1 MSEADGRIVHA
12 RTAAAYAFCRAIARR
27 EAKNFYWAFRVL
39 PRHKSDAMCAVYAFM
54 RRADDIAD
62 DESKPLD
69 ARRAEMNSWLEA
81 WRAARSSATNGFSS
95 STDEDL
101 VFLALSDTQR
111 RFNVPDSL
119 LEELVAGTT
128 MDLEE
133 RPAGVSQI
141 TTTTI
146 AESGTTKMTH
156 YAYATFDDL
165 YRYCYL
171 VASVVGLVCIRIFGY
186 SDPRAENLAEETGV
200 AFQLTNILRDVKE
213 DVERGRVYLPLD
225 LLDEFG
231 ETVDELRSL
240 AAGPCHD
247 RARARH
253 AGHAGHSSGE
263 VLPRR
268 GQADSAAGPRQP
280 SRNVGAGD
288 DLSPPAGPHRR
299 AQDGGLRRTH
309 CPLHRRE
316 ARRSSSWS
324 YNGRMEPRGRV
335 KRASDLRRRA
345 ADARPTDVVVV
356 GAGVAGLAAAVALAG
371 DGASVTLLERRAFVG
386 GRAYSYLASHAGRDH
401 RLAAR
406 RPGLLHQLFAVD

>member
-1 MSEADGRIVHA
+1 MSEVGSRNVDA

-62 DESKPLD
+62 DESKPLET
-69 ARRAEMNSWLEA
+69 RRAEMNSWLEA

-128 MDLEE
+128 MDLEPRTSSHE
-133 RPAGVSQI
+133 PVQ
-141 TTTTI
+141 T
-146 AESGTTKMTH
+146 
-156 YAYATFDDL
+156 YATFDDL

-186 SDPRAENLAEETGV
+186 SDARAEKLAEETGV

-231 ETVDELRSL
+231 ETLDELRSL
-240 AAGPCHD
+240 AAG
-247 RARARH
+247 RAMTERERAMLATLAIR
-253 AGHAGHSSGE
+253 AE
-263 VLPRR
+263 KYYL
-268 GQADSAAGPRQP
+268 AAGKLTPLLDRD
-280 SRNVGAGD
+280 SRAAMWV
-288 DLSPPAGPHRR
+288 LVTIYHR
-299 AQDGGLRRTH
+299 L
-309 CPLHRRE
+309 L
-316 ARRSSSWS
+316 ARIAER
-324 YNGRMEPRGRV
+324 RMEVFGQR
-335 KRASDLRRRA
+335 
-345 ADARPTDVVVV
+345 
-356 GAGVAGLAAAVALAG
+356 VALSTTEKLAVLLR
-371 DGASVTLLERRAFVG
+371 GATM
-386 GRAYSYLASHAGRDH
+386 
-401 RLAAR
+401 AAWNR
-406 RPGLLHQLFAVD
+406 VAE